1 MSDLK
6 VRLISASVALAILIA
21 ALYLGG
27 VYLKGFLFII
37 SLIMSYEL
45 VNALKK
51 VGFNI
56 PLVVFF
62 MGNALHFATYLFDL
76 PAYFSLMM
84 IFFILGIFFV
94 FNNEVD
100 LNDIGYGLLVV
111 VYIPYLLYPVIPLVN
126 TIYLYMIFVIA
137 FSTDTF
143 AYFIGSKMGKHKLMP
158 IISPNKSVEGAVG
171 GTIGCVIISILVLHY
186 TNHPWN
192 GMTIFWIILMS
203 VLGQIGD
210 LFASAIKRKT
220 GIKDFGY
227 ILPGHGGILDRL
239 DSMLFIIPMMYF
251 YTQFIV

>member
-84 IFFILGIFFV
+84 IFFILVMFFV

-137 FSTDTF
+137 FSTDTV

-171 GTIGCVIISILVLHY
+171 GTIG
-186 TNHPWN
+186 
-192 GMTIFWIILMS
+192 
-203 VLGQIGD
+203 
-210 LFASAIKRKT
+210 
-220 GIKDFGY
+220 
-227 ILPGHGGILDRL
+227 
-239 DSMLFIIPMMYF
+239 
-251 YTQFIV
+251 